1 MVETLSGY
9 AVEIRYPD
17 DCTGPSLEEAKAA
30 YEIALNIKEY
40 VAKMMKKEGR
50 KVD

>member
-17 DCTGPSLEEAKAA
+17 DRTEPTIEEVKTA
-30 YEIALNIKEY
+30 YEIALSIKEY
-40 VAKMMKKEGR
+40 VVKMFDIK
-50 KVD
+50 